1 MSTASSSTDLE
12 AVLVKKLVVICSGR
26 MEPSLDLT
34 MALELAGACSPP
46 PPRRG
51 DMREVVFPAESAAW
65 SGSAA
70 STTTLLASEWGSGF
84 SRVADSVRSGWR
96 LLNPEVLHKSTS
108 LNPSKMLQMYV
119 LHCLFVHYSRL
130 ALNES

>member
-12 AVLVKKLVVICSGR
+12 AVFVKKLVVICSGR

-34 MALELAGACSPP
+34 MALELAGACSPPP

-84 SRVADSVRSGWR
+84 SRVADSVRSGRR

-108 LNPSKMLQMYV
+108 LNPSEML
-119 LHCLFVHYSRL
+119 
-130 ALNES
+130 